1 MQVMTLAPP
10 LLKNTLKP
18 YVLAIYF
25 VRVFLREGGGL
36 VCKPQLSATD
46 QFLFSDAI

>member
-25 VRVFLREGGGL
+25 VRVFFEGGGGGGWS
-36 VCKPQLSATD
+36 VNRS
-46 QFLFSDAI
+46 